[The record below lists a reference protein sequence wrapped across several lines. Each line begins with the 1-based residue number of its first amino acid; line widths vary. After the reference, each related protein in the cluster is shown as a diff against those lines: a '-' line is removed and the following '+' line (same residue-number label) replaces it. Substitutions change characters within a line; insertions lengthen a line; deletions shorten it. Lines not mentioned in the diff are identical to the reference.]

1 MKEIIKNICDLTV
14 KNYKIL
20 RDEFRFDGE
29 YINHFASIVYSNAK
43 IEIPTENVKKIRRYI
58 KDKTSRMSCFR
69 GDILYMLSFLIA
81 KQNNFESF
89 TDEVLN
95 TYDEMIE
102 AGFNESQYL
111 VLSSYTLV
119 KCGKEKGQISDI
131 YRMKEI
137 YNEMKVKYNNVTNE
151 EDYLECALLSLSGE
165 NKDIINKCMDRT
177 INSIMSLDMYSKN
190 GAQGL
195 TIALLLNKKNHAMEK
210 VQQLLLE
217 FEKRDIRISHQFLPF
232 IGSAAGINKPDK
244 YCDEVNEIIEY
255 LCNEEYEYEFF
266 MDRSF
271 RVFIA
276 LSIIELS
283 KDKKQERYLEEL
295 LTMGVYSFIVSKNQG
310 LLSEVLA

>member
-1 MKEIIKNICDLTV
+1 MKEIIKNICNRTV
-14 KNYKIL
+14 NNYKIL

-43 IEIPTENVKKIRRYI
+43 MDISNENVKSIRRKI

-81 KQNNFESF
+81 KQENIESF
-89 TDEVLN
+89 TDEVIN

-102 AGFNESQYL
+102 QGFNESQYL
-111 VLSSYTLV
+111 VMSSYAFV
-119 KCGKEKGQISDI
+119 KYGNAKDKSSNIIRMRDI
-131 YRMKEI
+131 YK
-137 YNEMKVKYNNVTNE
+137 EMKLKYNNVTNE
-151 EDYLECALLSLSGE
+151 EDYLECALLS
-165 NKDIINKCMDRT
+165 INGDSKEKIQRYMDKT
-177 INSIMSLDMYSKN
+177 INSIMDLDMFSKN

-195 TIALLLNKKNHAMEK
+195 TIALLLNKNNHAMERS
-210 VQQLLLE
+210 QQLLLE

-232 IGSAAGINKPDK
+232 IGSAAGINKPEK
-244 YCDEVNEIIEY
+244 YCDEVNEVIEY
-255 LCNEEYEYEFF
+255 LCSAEYEYGFF

-276 LSIIELS
+276 LSIIEIS

-295 LTMGVYSFIVSKNQG
+295 LAMSIYSFIVSKNQG
-310 LLSEVLA
+310 LLAEVLA